1 MPRFSIRCLRDL
13 LAIAI
18 AIVVATAAGSA
29 AAASPQSWDRVIP
42 NGAKR
47 FKVLKQFDEE
57 AVLDLETGLVW
68 QRSPSPTSQFDW
80 GESAALCIGTA
91 IGGRRGWRLPAAWE
105 LMTLK
110 DPAQSNPALPDGH
123 PFQNVVEGTLYWTST
138 ASLSNQTSAL
148 ALTFTAGGQGIIT
161 SPKTGDGLR
170 WCVRGPGGDYSG
182 TP

>member
-1 MPRFSIRCLRDL
+1 MHRFPTRWLRDL
-13 LAIAI
+13 LVAVL
-18 AIVVATAAGSA
+18 VVAAAASSA
-29 AAASPQSWDRVIP
+29 AAATLQSWDRVVP

-47 FKVLKQFDEE
+47 FKVLKQFNEE
-57 AVLDLETGLVW
+57 AVLDVETGLVW
-68 QRSPSPTSQFDW
+68 QRSPSPTSQFNW
-80 GESAALCIGTA
+80 GDSAALCIGTV

-110 DPAQSNPALPDGH
+110 DPAQSNPALPVGH

-138 ASLSNQTSAL
+138 ASLDDQAAAL
-148 ALTFTAGGQGIIT
+148 GLTFTAGGQGIIT
-161 SPKTGDGLR
+161 GAKSGDGLR